1 MQSQT
6 LSDDNADDGRFLQVL
21 AVNVAAGSSVKAASE
36 AAGCSERTAYRIS
49 AEPKFRQRVAELR
62 NEMTSQAVGELSAAA
77 SEAVTTIRELLAS
90 TNEPSVRLNAA
101 KAILNALGPMSE
113 LGELRERLA
122 TLEQSR

>member
-1 MQSQT
+1 MIDET
-6 LSDDNADDGRFLQVL
+6 GDNGKFMELL
-21 AVNVAAGSSVKAASE
+21 AVAVAGGQTVKAAAESCS
-36 AAGCSERTAYRIS
+36 CSERQGYRIS
-49 AEPKFRQRVAELR
+49 ATPEFKSRVSAIR
-62 NEMTSQAVGELSAAA
+62 AEMTSQAVGELSAAA

>member
-1 MQSQT
+1 M
-6 LSDDNADDGRFLQVL
+6 SDETADNGKFMELL
-21 AVNVAAGSSVKAASE
+21 AVAVAGGQTVKAAAESCS
-36 AAGCSERTAYRIS
+36 CSERQGYRIS
-49 AEPKFRQRVAELR
+49 ATLEFKSRVSAIR
-62 NEMTSQAVGELSAAA
+62 AEMTSQAVGELSAAA

-90 TNEPSVRLNAA
+90 TNEPPVRLNAA

>member
-1 MQSQT
+1 M
-6 LSDDNADDGRFLQVL
+6 SDETADNGKFMELL
-21 AVNVAAGSSVKAASE
+21 AVAVAGGQTVKAAAESCS
-36 AAGCSERTAYRIS
+36 CSERQGYRIS
-49 AEPKFRQRVAELR
+49 ATPEFKSRVSAIR
-62 NEMTSQAVGELSAAA
+62 AEMTSRAVGELSAAA

>member
-1 MQSQT
+1 M
-6 LSDDNADDGRFLQVL
+6 SDETADNGKFMELL
-21 AVNVAAGSSVKAASE
+21 AVAVAGGQTVKAAAESCS
-36 AAGCSERTAYRIS
+36 CSERQGYRIS
-49 AEPKFRQRVAELR
+49 ATPEFKSRVSAIR
-62 NEMTSQAVGELSAAA
+62 AEMTSQAVGELSAAA

-90 TNEPSVRLNAA
+90 TNEPPVRLNAA

>member
-1 MQSQT
+1 MT
-6 LSDDNADDGRFLQVL
+6 DETGDNGKFMELL
-21 AVNVAAGSSVKAASE
+21 AVAVAGGQTVKAAAESYS
-36 AAGCSERTAYRIS
+36 CSERQGYRIS
-49 AEPKFRQRVAELR
+49 ATTEFRKRVSEIRA
-62 NEMTSQAVGELSAAA
+62 EMTNAAVGELSAAA
-77 SEAVTTIRELLAS
+77 SEAVACIRELLAS

>member
-1 MQSQT
+1 M
-6 LSDDNADDGRFLQVL
+6 SDETADNGKFMELL
-21 AVNVAAGSSVKAASE
+21 AVAVAGGQTVKAAAESCS
-36 AAGCSERTAYRIS
+36 CSERQGYRIS
-49 AEPKFRQRVAELR
+49 ATPEFKSRVSAIR
-62 NEMTSQAVGELSAAA
+62 AEMTSQAVGELSAAA
-77 SEAVTTIRELLAS
+77 SEAVATIRELLAS